1 MLLTLV
7 TQQPRALPTIVQH
20 TPSWIWMVL
29 AVLIWLGG
37 SQFFARSVGLRWVL
51 LMAIA
56 IAVFPSGA

>member
-20 TPSWIWMVL
+20 TPSWRWMVF